1 MGLFM
6 FLNLGIKMPE
16 IRLVIRCI
24 CAPLLH
30 VNVCLHFGNNLSFYH
45 VHFFIVFVFVQKSVK
60 KNGVNV
66 PYKLLS
72 NFIFL
77 FFSFFYQFWSLI
89 PPKSYFICN
98 SMRVNQITVFQIIL
112 ENIVCLQNTCL
123 VFVCI
128 LTSQL
133 HVVSDKTAINFFL
146 SYSMFTKTLI
156 MVLRLDKT
164 LNKRWF

>member
-1 MGLFM
+1 MYFFSTLFFFKIRKRYCQIRYNIMGLFM

-30 VNVCLHFGNNLSFYH
+30 VSVCLHFGNNLSFYH
-45 VHFFIVFVFVQKSVK
+45 LHFFIVFVFVQKSVK

-77 FFSFFYQFWSLI
+77 FFSFFLPILFVDT
-89 PPKSYFICN
+89 PKKLLY
-98 SMRVNQITVFQIIL
+98 L
-112 ENIVCLQNTCL
+112 
-123 VFVCI
+123 
-128 LTSQL
+128 
-133 HVVSDKTAINFFL
+133 
-146 SYSMFTKTLI
+146 
-156 MVLRLDKT
+156 
-164 LNKRWF
+164 

>member
-1 MGLFM
+1 MYFFSTLFFFKIRKRYCQIRYNIMGLFM

-30 VNVCLHFGNNLSFYH
+30 VSVCLHFGNNLSFYH
-45 VHFFIVFVFVQKSVK
+45 VHFFYSNCVCSKKCK

-77 FFSFFYQFWSLI
+77 FFSFFFLPILI
-89 PPKSYFICN
+89 VDTPKKLFY
-98 SMRVNQITVFQIIL
+98 L
-112 ENIVCLQNTCL
+112 
-123 VFVCI
+123 
-128 LTSQL
+128 
-133 HVVSDKTAINFFL
+133 
-146 SYSMFTKTLI
+146 
-156 MVLRLDKT
+156 
-164 LNKRWF
+164 

>member
-30 VNVCLHFGNNLSFYH
+30 VSVCLHFGNNLSFYH
-45 VHFFIVFVFVQKSVK
+45 VHFFYSICVCSKKCK

-77 FFSFFYQFWSLI
+77 FFFFFYQFWSLI

>member
-30 VNVCLHFGNNLSFYH
+30 VSVCLHFGNNLSFYH
-45 VHFFIVFVFVQKSVK
+45 LHFFYSICVCSKKCKKK

-123 VFVCI
+123 LFVCI

-133 HVVSDKTAINFFL
+133 HEVSDKTAINFF
-146 SYSMFTKTLI
+146 SVI
-156 MVLRLDKT
+156 
-164 LNKRWF
+164 LNVYENVDYGIETWQNT

>member
-30 VNVCLHFGNNLSFYH
+30 VSVCLHFGNNLSFYH
-45 VHFFIVFVFVQKSVK
+45 LHFFIVFVFVQKRVK

-77 FFSFFYQFWSLI
+77 YFSFFFT
-89 PPKSYFICN
+89 N
-98 SMRVNQITVFQIIL
+98 SDRWYPQKAILFVTVWEWIITVFQIIL

-133 HVVSDKTAINFFL
+133 HVVSDKTAINFF
-146 SYSMFTKTLI
+146 SVI
-156 MVLRLDKT
+156 
-164 LNKRWF
+164 LNVYENVDYGIETWQNT